1 MNRDNVRTSFIIPI
15 LFILLVVSI
24 PLNESFGQ
32 TEPDEPH
39 EIGILKHQTTV
50 QNNDDSYTLT
60 THQPY
65 IQNSDGEWVPYILT
79 ENDSIVQVESDNLK
93 LVFDKN
99 NGSVTIFD
107 DDGVVID
114 SDSYVVR
121 TAELNTDIWNNLE
134 INSTPVDRK
143 STRLNSSHVVIS
155 YAVFCLKKKNCSLV
169 HNLVSMS
176 YEIELLNLSTLVTY
190 I

>member
-32 TEPDEPH
+32 TEPH

-60 THQPY
+60 SHQPY

-93 LVFDKN
+93 FFFDKN
-99 NGSVTIFD
+99 
-107 DDGVVID
+107 
-114 SDSYVVR
+114 
-121 TAELNTDIWNNLE
+121 TASFMMCHLVLSFRSLTLSEFAE
-134 INSTPVDRK
+134 IPGI
-143 STRLNSSHVVIS
+143 TRLKTFKAEAKGRPTS
-155 YAVFCLKKKNCSLV
+155 
-169 HNLVSMS
+169 
-176 YEIELLNLSTLVTY
+176 
-190 I
+190 